1 MGTIY
6 LKRKLYTQWDET
18 DNLKRMKD
26 SDILAEKKKTGPGYG
41 SVLSSTAGG
50 ALAGA
55 TIGATALGIKHG
67 IKGIKNKNV
76 IGGALKGVKRGG
88 KWGAVIGGTALA
100 VGALKRKH
108 KADKENKFYNNR
120 LEYAQRQALRRE
132 HADWSS
138 NMLQREGYSY

>member
-26 SDILAEKKKTGPGYG
+26 SDILAEQKKKGPGYG

-55 TIGATALGIKHG
+55 TVGAAALGIKHG
-67 IKGIKNKNV
+67 LNKTGFVNGLKKGGKY
-76 IGGALKGVKRGG
+76 GALV
-88 KWGAVIGGTALA
+88 GGTIMAA
-100 VGALKRKH
+100 GALRRKG
-108 KADKENKFYNNR
+108 KADRENKFYNNR

-132 HADWSS
+132 HADWHS
-138 NMLQREGYSY
+138 NMTQREGYSY

>member
-26 SDILAEKKKTGPGYG
+26 SDILAEKKKKGPGYG
-41 SVLSSTAGG
+41 SVISSSVGG

-55 TIGATALGIKHG
+55 TVGATYLGIKGGLSSKKGQVMNG
-67 IKGIKNKNV
+67 IGQGLKKGGKY
-76 IGGALKGVKRGG
+76 GALVGG
-88 KWGAVIGGTALA
+88 SLMAL
-100 VGALKRKH
+100 GALNRKN

-120 LEYAQRQALRRE
+120 LEYAQRQAQRRE
-132 HADWSS
+132 HADWHS
-138 NMLQREGYSY
+138 NMTQREGYSY

>member
-26 SDILAEKKKTGPGYG
+26 SDILAEQKKKGPGYG

-55 TIGATALGIKHG
+55 TVGAAALGIKHG
-67 IKGIKNKNV
+67 IKNKSMAGFAN
-76 IGGALKGVKRGG
+76 GLKKGGKYGALV
-88 KWGAVIGGTALA
+88 GGTIMAA
-100 VGALKRKH
+100 GALRRKG
-108 KADKENKFYNNR
+108 KADRENKFYNNR

-132 HADWSS
+132 HADWHS
-138 NMLQREGYSY
+138 NMTQREGYSY

>member
-26 SDILAEKKKTGPGYG
+26 SDILAEKKKRGPGYG
-41 SVLSSTAGG
+41 PVLSSAAGG

-67 IKGIKNKNV
+67 IKNSNHFQ
-76 IGGALKGVKRGG
+76 GALKGLKRGG
-88 KWGAVIGGTALA
+88 KWGALVGGTLMAA
-100 VGALKRKH
+100 GALNRKN
-108 KADKENKFYNNR
+108 KADQENKFYNDR

-132 HADWSS
+132 HADWRS
-138 NMLQREGYSY
+138 NMTQREGYSY

>member
-26 SDILAEKKKTGPGYG
+26 SDILAEKKKKGPGFG

-55 TIGATALGIKHG
+55 TVGATALGIKHG
-67 IKGIKNKNV
+67 IKNKSLAGV
-76 IGGALKGVKRGG
+76 ATGLKKGGKYGALVGG
-88 KWGAVIGGTALA
+88 SLLAL
-100 VGALKRKH
+100 GALKRKG
-108 KADKENKFYNNR
+108 KADRENKFYNDR

-132 HADWSS
+132 HADWKS
-138 NMLQREGYSY
+138 NMTQREGYSY

>member
-26 SDILAEKKKTGPGYG
+26 SDILAEKKKTSPGYG

-50 ALAGA
+50 AIAGA

-67 IKGIKNKNV
+67 IKNKSFQ
-76 IGGALKGVKRGG
+76 GALKGLKRGG
-88 KWGAVIGGTALA
+88 KYGALIGGTIMAA
-100 VGALKRKH
+100 GALKRRNKIN
-108 KADKENKFYNNR
+108 DENKFYNDR

-132 HADWSS
+132 HADWKA
-138 NMLQREGYSY
+138 NMTQREGYSY

>member
-67 IKGIKNKNV
+67 IKNKSFE
-76 IGGALKGVKRGG
+76 GALKGLKRGG
-88 KWGAVIGGTALA
+88 KWGAIIGGAALA
-100 VGALKRKH
+100 AGALKRKN
-108 KADKENKFYNNR
+108 KADKENKFYNDR